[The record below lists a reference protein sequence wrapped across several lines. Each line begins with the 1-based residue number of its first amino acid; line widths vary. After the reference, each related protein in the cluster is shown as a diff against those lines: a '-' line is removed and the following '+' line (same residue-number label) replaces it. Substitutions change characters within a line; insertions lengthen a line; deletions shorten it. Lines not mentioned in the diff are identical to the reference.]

1 MGTTNQPS
9 AGAMRAANKILDLV
23 EGGPRPT
30 ADAIRDIID
39 RESGLSDLLT
49 TGDALVKVLEHH
61 PVQGPELRAFANA
74 LTTTRGGVS

>member
-1 MGTTNQPS
+1 MKTNQPS
-9 AGAMRAANKILDLV
+9 EGAKRVAERIQPMLHSDYALL
-23 EGGPRPT
+23 
-30 ADAIRDIID
+30 AIAKIID

>member
-1 MGTTNQPS
+1 MTNQPS
-9 AGAMRAANKILDLV
+9 EGAKRAARELV
-23 EGGPRPT
+23 EILAPGDHWRNVRM
-30 ADAIRDIID
+30 AAALID